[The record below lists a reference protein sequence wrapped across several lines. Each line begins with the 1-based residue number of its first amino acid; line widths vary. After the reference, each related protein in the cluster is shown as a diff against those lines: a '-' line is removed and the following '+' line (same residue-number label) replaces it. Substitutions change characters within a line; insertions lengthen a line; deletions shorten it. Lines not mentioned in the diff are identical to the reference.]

1 MPTIVNG
8 KVVQTTEIDLATYI
22 QRKRGELEMLDSQIS
37 MLKTRQEEV
46 ITELES
52 IIQQEA

>member
-22 QRKRGELEMLDSQIS
+22 QRKRGELEMLGSQIS
-37 MLKTRQEEV
+37 MLKTRQEDV

-52 IIQQEA
+52 LIPQEA